1 MMCYADELKVR
12 QSVVH
17 ERRRV
22 PAGTSEYQA
31 AWIIEDSEGE
41 GEESESEVSSS
52 LDGLCTQVFF
62 ALYRKRKGR
71 SLMKWAGP
79 SSWWRMI
86 HR

>member
-1 MMCYADELKVR
+1 MR
-12 QSVVH
+12 QSIVH

-52 LDGLCTQVFF
+52 SDRLCTQCW
-62 ALYRKRKGR
+62 LYIGR
-71 SLMKWAGP
+71 G
-79 SSWWRMI
+79 RGGV
-86 HR
+86 